1 MQKKGIVRTA
11 VIIILLLILFA
22 GIRIGTSCYEN
33 RQRAK
38 HQQPDSSQQPVCIS
52 TEKTSYAGF
61 FRTKKESFS

>member
-38 HQQPDSSQQPVCIS
+38 QRHPDSSQQPVCIS
-52 TEKTSYAGF
+52 VERTSYAGF
-61 FRTKKESFS
+61 FRTKKESVS

>member
-22 GIRIGTSCYEN
+22 SIRIGTSCYEN

-38 HQQPDSSQQPVCIS
+38 Q
-52 TEKTSYAGF
+52 
-61 FRTKKESFS
+61 R

>member
-33 RQRAK
+33 RQCAK
-38 HQQPDSSQQPVCIS
+38 QRQPDSSQQPVCIS
-52 TEKTSYAGF
+52 AERTSYAGF